1 MLEAQAHQQLKSLLR
16 QDDGAWPH
24 QLTLSRLVG
33 RSLRRRDQTL
43 IHLSPDSRDRW
54 WLGLLV
60 PLCLKASH
68 CVLVLNQ
75 RQRERL
81 LQIELPKL
89 RNQGVPLPCWDGPS
103 PPPGDQLWLLGTSGL
118 IRAHHEGWLEGRQLL
133 IPDVDQLSRRLRRSL
148 TIRIDTHHWEILR
161 RAHPQADR
169 LLLDLHERLSR
180 RLFRDVTHRNGRLRM
195 EGADLQAL
203 KDLLQ
208 LLQPSPDPW
217 GQLLQTDADGWVS
230 WAVLD
235 HSLLQ
240 WSWRLAPLEPLQ
252 HLRGLLRDQPT
263 LLLSCIGK
271 TSHLDQ
277 ELHDAGFE
285 ADVAAT
291 LGDSAFQEPVP
302 IYAPRHQPL
311 PNTEIYAE
319 HLLDHCRRLVLGRRG
334 LTVILLDD
342 SPLRLGLT
350 SALAAE
356 FGSRV
361 KEEATAPEP
370 NGVISARWSWWLKHQ
385 HQLPQPEQLIVGL
398 LPIASL
404 TSPLTA
410 ARVER
415 MKRNG
420 DDWFRNLLLPEA
432 LSLLPA
438 AVAPL
443 RQSGGRLAI
452 LDGRLRGRRWGDQ
465 VLTALEPWVPLHRL
479 LPD

>member
-1 MLEAQAHQQLKSLLR
+1 
-16 QDDGAWPH
+16 
-24 QLTLSRLVG
+24 
-33 RSLRRRDQTL
+33 
-43 IHLSPDSRDRW
+43 
-54 WLGLLV
+54 
-60 PLCLKASH
+60 
-68 CVLVLNQ
+68 
-75 RQRERL
+75 
-81 LQIELPKL
+81 
-89 RNQGVPLPCWDGPS
+89 
-103 PPPGDQLWLLGTSGL
+103 
-118 IRAHHEGWLEGRQLL
+118 
-133 IPDVDQLSRRLRRSL
+133 
-148 TIRIDTHHWEILR
+148 
-161 RAHPQADR
+161 
-169 LLLDLHERLSR
+169 
-180 RLFRDVTHRNGRLRM
+180 M

-230 WAVLD
+230 WAVVD

-285 ADVAAT
+285 ADVTAT

>member
-16 QDDGAWPH
+16 QDDGSWPH

-33 RSLRRRDQTL
+33 RSLRRRDKTL
-43 IHLSPDSRDRW
+43 ITLSPDSRDRW

-60 PLCLKASH
+60 PLCLRASD

-75 RQRERL
+75 RQRDRL
-81 LQIELPKL
+81 LKIELPKL
-89 RNQGVPLPCWDGPS
+89 RNQGVPLACWDGAT
-103 PPPGDQLWLLGTSGL
+103 PPTGEQLWLMSSNGL
-118 IRAHHEGWLEGRQLL
+118 IEAHRNGWLNGRQLI

-148 TIRIDTHHWEILR
+148 AIRIETPDWERLR

-169 LLLDLHERLSR
+169 HLLDLHERLSR
-180 RLFRDVTHRNGRLRM
+180 RLFREATHRNARVRM
-195 EGADLQAL
+195 VGADLQAL
-203 KDLLQ
+203 KDLLRV
-208 LLQPSPDPW
+208 LQPSPEPW
-217 GQLLQTDADGWVS
+217 GRLLQTNPDDWVS

-235 HSLLQ
+235 HNLLQ
-240 WSWRLAPLEPLQ
+240 WSWRVAPLEPMQQLQ
-252 HLRGLLRDQPT
+252 GLLSAQPT
-263 LLLSCIGK
+263 LLLSCIGE
-271 TSHLDQ
+271 TGHLEQ
-277 ELHDAGFE
+277 ELHDAAFE
-285 ADVAAT
+285 ADVFAS
-291 LGDSAFQEPVP
+291 LGDSAFQEPIP

-311 PNTEIYAE
+311 PNTEIYAD
-319 HLLDHCRRLVLGRRG
+319 HLLDHSRRLVLGRRG
-334 LTVILLDD
+334 LTIILLDD
-342 SPLRLGLT
+342 DQLRLGLT

-361 KEEATAPEP
+361 KEEVTAPDP

-420 DDWFRNLLLPEA
+420 DDWFRRLLLPEA

-443 RQSGGRLAI
+443 RCSGGRLAI
-452 LDGRLRGRRWGDQ
+452 LDGRVRGRRWGDQ
-465 VLTALEPWVPLHRL
+465 ILATLEPWVALNRL

>member
-1 MLEAQAHQQLKSLLR
+1 LR
-16 QDDGAWPH
+16 AND
-24 QLTLSRLVG
+24 
-33 RSLRRRDQTL
+33 
-43 IHLSPDSRDRW
+43 
-54 WLGLLV
+54 
-60 PLCLKASH
+60 

-75 RQRERL
+75 RQRDRL

-89 RNQGVPLPCWDGPS
+89 RNQGVPLACWDGAT
-103 PPPGDQLWLLGTSGL
+103 PPTGEQLWLMSSNGL
-118 IRAHHEGWLEGRQLL
+118 IEAHRNGWLNGRQLI

-148 TIRIDTHHWEILR
+148 AIRIETPDWERLR

-169 LLLDLHERLSR
+169 HLLDLHERLSR
-180 RLFRDVTHRNGRLRM
+180 RLFREATHRNARVRM
-195 EGADLQAL
+195 GGADLQAL
-203 KDLLQ
+203 KDLLRV
-208 LLQPSPDPW
+208 LQPSPEPW
-217 GQLLQTDADGWVS
+217 GRLLQTNPDDWVS

-235 HSLLQ
+235 HNLLQ
-240 WSWRLAPLEPLQ
+240 WNWRVAPLEPMQQLQ
-252 HLRGLLRDQPT
+252 GLLSAQPT
-263 LLLSCIGK
+263 LLLSCIGE
-271 TSHLDQ
+271 TGHLEQ
-277 ELHDAGFE
+277 ELNDAAFE
-285 ADVAAT
+285 ADVSAS
-291 LGDSAFQEPVP
+291 LGDSAFQEPIP

-311 PNTEIYAE
+311 PNTEIYAD
-319 HLLDHCRRLVLGRRG
+319 HLLDHSRRLVLGRRG
-334 LTVILLDD
+334 LTIILLDD
-342 SPLRLGLT
+342 DQLRLGLT

-361 KEEATAPEP
+361 KEEVTAPDP

-420 DDWFRNLLLPEA
+420 DDWFRQLLLPEA

-443 RQSGGRLAI
+443 RCSGGRLAI
-452 LDGRLRGRRWGDQ
+452 LDGRVRGRRWGDQ
-465 VLTALEPWVPLHRL
+465 ILAALEPWVALNRL